1 MQLLYIKQGRKALSK
16 NFSPFIIIEESYLQT
31 FSHSLSDIST
41 SNTQVHVFFSLKRKP
56 HTCPH
61 CHALT
66 DKVHDYRTSVIKDL
80 PFMGKHTFLHYRKR
94 RYHCPSCQKH
104 FYETFTLLPK
114 HCRITTRLAFYSL
127 HLLSERQ
134 SVRSVS
140 RLLGIS
146 DSSVFRRLRD
156 VHFPKPQRLPSVLS
170 IDEFK
175 GNAGGEKFQAILTQ
189 PDKHCLF
196 DILPSRTQVSL
207 MQYFQGFSN
216 KKEVR
221 YIVMDMNKVY
231 KKLAKDYF
239 PQATIVIDKFHVV
252 RYVTWALENVRKRVQ
267 KQLLADKR
275 KYFKRSRKLLLTHQK
290 KLTKEGLE
298 ALEVI
303 LLQSQDL
310 AIAYHLK
317 ELFYGFMESAT
328 RKEATEKLKFFILA
342 AQASQLKE
350 FHACLTMLGN
360 WSNYILNAFDC
371 PYTNGFTEG
380 TNNAIKVIKRNAFGY
395 RNFENFRNRIFLS
408 ST

>member
-1 MQLLYIKQGRKALSK
+1 MFGLFPGS
-16 NFSPFIIIEESYLQT
+16 
-31 FSHSLSDIST
+31 
-41 SNTQVHVFFSLKRKP
+41 
-56 HTCPH
+56 
-61 CHALT
+61 
-66 DKVHDYRTSVIKDL
+66 
-80 PFMGKHTFLHYRKR
+80 
-94 RYHCPSCQKH
+94 
-104 FYETFTLLPK
+104 
-114 HCRITTRLAFYSL
+114 
-127 HLLSERQ
+127 
-134 SVRSVS
+134 
-140 RLLGIS
+140 LGIS

-231 KKLAKDYF
+231 KELAKDYF
-239 PQATIVIDKFHVV
+239 PQANIVIDKFHVV

-408 ST
+408 LT